1 MLQTMTPRERI
12 EAAIEHR
19 PTDRVPTSLVL
30 SYFSARYHRVPIAD
44 IINQPDLFLE
54 LKQRTFEDLGGSD
67 MINLM
72 AACLGNSPE
81 GFKFMPV
88 KVKMPGVDLPP
99 DVIPQYDE
107 VELMTAEDYPALI
120 DKGWYRFV
128 DDVLAPRVFAG
139 VSRVERPAFDTARF
153 RRWYEDRDV
162 FIMPG
167 NPIILP
173 FEVLSF
179 ARSFEKFL
187 LDLYRRP
194 EVVIA
199 ALEAIMPDVL
209 ETVLAGLDADT
220 RAVTLPANRESSG
233 FISPRFFEKF
243 AFPQLL
249 MVVEMMV
256 ERGLTVFFHLDQDWT
271 KVLPYFQQFPKE
283 GRYVLHFD
291 SMTDIFKA
299 KELLGDRMCL
309 MGDVPARL
317 LSLGTTAQVE
327 AYCKRLI
334 DEVGRGGGF
343 ILGAG

>member
-1 MLQTMTPRERI
+1 MPATMTPRERI
-12 EAAIEHR
+12 LAAIDRR

-30 SYFSARYHRVPIAD
+30 SYVSARLHGVPIAD
-44 IINQPDLFLE
+44 IVADPARFLE
-54 LKQRTFEDLGGSD
+54 LKQQTFEELGGSD

-72 AACLGNSPE
+72 PACLGNSPE

-88 KVKMPGVDLPP
+88 KVRMPGVELPP

-107 VELMTAEDYPALI
+107 VELMTAEDYPCLI
-120 DKGWYRFV
+120 EKGWYRFV
-128 DDVLAPRVFAG
+128 EDVLLPRVFTG
-139 VSRVERPAFDTARF
+139 PPGKPRPPVDDARF
-153 RRWYEDRDV
+153 RRWYEERDV
-162 FIMPG
+162 FVMPG

-194 EVVIA
+194 DVVTA
-199 ALEAIMPDVL
+199 ALEAVLPDVL
-209 ETVLAGLDADT
+209 ETVLAGIDDTT

-233 FISPRFFEKF
+233 FISPQFFEKF

-271 KVLPYFQQFPKE
+271 RVLPYFQQFPKD

-317 LSLGTTAQVE
+317 LSLGTPARVE
-327 AYCKRLI
+327 AYCRRLI